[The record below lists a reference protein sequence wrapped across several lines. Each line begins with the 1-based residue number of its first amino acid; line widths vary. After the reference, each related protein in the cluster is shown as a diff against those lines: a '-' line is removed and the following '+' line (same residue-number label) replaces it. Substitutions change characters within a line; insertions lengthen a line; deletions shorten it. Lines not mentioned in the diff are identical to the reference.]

1 MLPDIERLNETLRRG
16 SSVPNG
22 ARTAASRAELIEQI
36 ADAAQRDGAASVFI
50 GTSFDTATAEARAA
64 DAAAQAG
71 KPLHP
76 LAGLP
81 VSIKDLYDIAG
92 QTTRAASPVRDDAAP
107 AVEDAAVVAR
117 LRATGAALVA
127 RTNMT
132 EFAFSGVGINP
143 HYGTPVNPSDTQVQ
157 RICGGSSSGAA
168 ASVALGLSV
177 AALGSDTG
185 GSIRIPAALCGLTGF
200 KPTARRVPLAGAFP
214 LSYSLDTAC
223 AMARTV
229 ADCVLVDA
237 VIADQPVM
245 PVVKSPRALRL
256 AVPRQ
261 AVLDELDDAVARAFD
276 RTLSRLSA
284 AGVHIEQID
293 VPELDE
299 LPAINAAGGLTASEA
314 YAIHR
319 HTLPLRRD
327 LYDPRVARRIER
339 GAAMS
344 AADYIDLVRARATWI
359 ARVEARIAGFDA
371 VVCPTVP
378 MVAPAIAPLV
388 ADDEL
393 FLRTN
398 TLLLRNTSVFNF
410 LDGSSISLPCQEP
423 GELPV
428 GLMLSHGA
436 MRDAQVLGTAIAL
449 ETIVNIAA
457 HAA

>member
-1 MLPDIERLNETLRRG
+1 MLPDIESLNETLRPG
-16 SSVPNG
+16 SSPAG
-22 ARTAASRAELIEQI
+22 ATRVAASRAELIARI
-36 ADAAQRDGAASVFI
+36 ADAAAQGSAASVFL
-50 GTSFDTATAEARAA
+50 GTSFDTAGATARAA
-64 DAAAQAG
+64 DAAASAG

-81 VSIKDLYDIAG
+81 VSIKDLYDVAG
-92 QTTRAASPVRDDAAP
+92 ETTRAASPVRDDAAP
-107 AVEDAAVVAR
+107 AAADAPVVAR
-117 LRATGAALVA
+117 LRASGAALVG

-143 HYGTPVNPSDTQVQ
+143 HFGTPVNPADTQVQ

-223 AMARTV
+223 AMARSV

-237 VIADQPVM
+237 VIADAPVV
-245 PVVKSPRALRL
+245 PVVKPAGALRL

-261 AVLDELDDAVARAFD
+261 AVLDEVDDNVARAFD
-276 RTLSRLSA
+276 LALGRLSA
-284 AGVHIEQID
+284 AGVRIEQID

-319 HTLPLRRD
+319 HTLPARRD

-344 AADYIDLVRARATWI
+344 AADYIDLVRARAAWI

-371 VVCPTVP
+371 VACPTVP
-378 MVAPAIAPLV
+378 MVAPAIAPLL
-388 ADDEL
+388 ADDDL

-398 TLLLRNTSVFNF
+398 TLLLRNTSIFNF
-410 LDGSSISLPCQEP
+410 LDGCSISLPCHQP

-449 ETIVNIAA
+449 EAIVKR
-457 HAA
+457 

>member
-1 MLPDIERLNETLRRG
+1 MPMPMLPDIEHLNETLRDG
-16 SSVPNG
+16 SSVAHNQP
-22 ARTAASRAELIEQI
+22 AASRAELIARI
-36 ADAAQRDGAASVFI
+36 ADAAAADDARSVFLA
-50 GTSFDTATAEARAA
+50 TSFDTAAACARAA
-64 DAAAQAG
+64 DAAAQGG

-92 QTTRAASPVRDDAAP
+92 EITRAASPVRDDAPP
-107 AVEDAAVVAR
+107 ATEDAVVVSR
-117 LRATGAALVA
+117 LRATGAALVG

-143 HYGTPVNPSDTQVQ
+143 HFGTPVNPADAQVE

-200 KPTARRVPLAGAFP
+200 KPTARRVPLTGAFP

-223 AMARTV
+223 AMARSV
-229 ADCVLVDA
+229 ADCVMLDA
-237 VIADQPVM
+237 VIADQPVA
-245 PVVKSPRALRL
+245 PVIKAPRALRL

-261 AVLDELDDAVARAFD
+261 TVLDELDETVARAFD
-276 RTLSRLSA
+276 RALSRLSA
-284 AGVHIEQID
+284 AGVRIEQID
-293 VPELDE
+293 LPELDE
-299 LPAINAAGGLTASEA
+299 LPAINAAGGLTAAEA

-319 HTLPLRRD
+319 QTLPLRRD
-327 LYDPRVARRIER
+327 RYDPRVARRIER
-339 GAAMS
+339 GAAMT
-344 AADYIDLVRARATWI
+344 AADYIDLVRARAAWT

-371 VVCPTVP
+371 VACPTVP

-388 ADDEL
+388 ADDQL

-410 LDGSSISLPCQEP
+410 LDGCSISLPCHQA

-449 ETIVNIAA
+449 ETIVNP
-457 HAA
+457 